1 MTLVVDHDIIRF
13 QITVY
18 YVVRVKST
26 KCNQNLRA
34 VKGHPPAPSACL
46 LLAQDEIMLIL
57 QHPKQV
63 LTSQVFKHETNVLIV
78 CKCVI

>member
-1 MTLVVDHDIIRF
+1 MALVVDHNIIRF

-18 YVVRVKST
+18 YVVRVKCA

-34 VKGHPPAPSACL
+34 VKGHPHSPSACL

-63 LTSQVFKHETNVLIV
+63 LTSQVFKHETNVLVV
-78 CKCVI
+78 CECVI